1 MIDQNNHKDIHRLEK
16 DNETPRIGVYV
27 CHCGGNI
34 SDIVDVDTV
43 VKAAAKL
50 PDVTVAKRNLFM
62 CSDPGQN
69 MINEDIQSGKINR
82 VVVAACSPSLHEL
95 TFRKTLSRSGLNPYL
110 FEHVN
115 IREQVSWVSKSD
127 QQGAIDKAIRLIASG
142 VAKAKYLKS
151 LKPIQTE
158 AKQHVVVVGGGISGL
173 RCALD
178 LSRREFSVSL
188 LERSPFLGGRVAQL
202 GKTYPTEEKARKLL
216 DTLLE
221 EIANDTN
228 IKIYTQAEVTN
239 FSGYTGNFHLTV
251 HLKSRGINEKQ
262 NLEKINAIVDEF
274 SNTVKNEFDYGLS
287 NRKAIYQPYN
297 DCFPPL
303 PTVDWQL
310 FEKCDQCKNAF
321 KNENIIL
328 DEEDNDISINAG
340 AIVMATGVDPYIPKH
355 DEFGYGV
362 YPEIITLPQLKRLL
376 DSEGPTDGR
385 IELNGKPIKNV
396 CFIHCVGS
404 RQVEGIHE
412 PGPDGTI
419 NNYCS
424 RYCCTATL
432 QAANE
437 IIEYFPKIHIYDFYQ
452 DIRTYGRGHEDYYEK
467 SSENGVLFFR
477 YKAEEPPEVV
487 KSSEEDGAPL
497 LVRVNDLLTFGEE
510 LEVPADLVVLSTGLV
525 PSKIQGLIEKLK
537 LPRSADGFLQEV
549 HPKLRPV
556 ELAVEGIFIAGSCQ
570 GPMDITESCA
580 SASAAA
586 AKVAALLGK
595 GYIESDPFVAYVDTN
610 KCCGTGACVEECSF
624 VNAISLVE
632 KNVNGKVMKQA
643 EVNGALCKGC
653 GMCVPVCPNNAI
665 QLEGWRI
672 EQYDAMVDAI
682 VSDF

>member
-1 MIDQNNHKDIHRLEK
+1 MSNQDNLKDINRWEA
-16 DNETPRIGVYV
+16 DDEVPRIGVYV

-34 SDIVDVDTV
+34 SDIVDVDEV
-43 VKAAAKL
+43 VKAISRL
-50 PDVTVAKRNLFM
+50 PDVTIAKRNLFM

-95 TFRKTLSRSGLNPYL
+95 TFRKTLARSGLNPYL

-142 VAKAKYLKS
+142 IAKARF
-151 LKPIQTE
+151 LKPLEPIRTE

-173 RCALD
+173 RCAWD
-178 LSRREFSVSL
+178 LSRRGFSVSL

-202 GKTYPTEEKARKLL
+202 GLTYPTEEKARKLL
-216 DTLLE
+216 DTLLKE
-221 EIANDTN
+221 VANDTN
-228 IKIYTQAEVTN
+228 IKIYTQAEVIN
-239 FSGYTGNFHLTV
+239 FSGYTGNFHLKV
-251 HLKSRGINEKQ
+251 QLKPRGISGKHNSEKL
-262 NLEKINAIVDEF
+262 NSILDKLPD
-274 SNTVKNEFDYGLS
+274 TVENEFDYGLS
-287 NRKAIYQPYN
+287 KRKVIYQTYTG
-297 DCFPPL
+297 CFPSL
-303 PTVDWQL
+303 PAVDWQF
-310 FEKCDQCKNAF
+310 FEQCDACKEALE
-321 KNENIIL
+321 NESIIL
-328 DEEDNDISINAG
+328 DEEDNEIEINAG
-340 AIVMATGVDPYIPKH
+340 AVVMATGVDPYEPNH
-355 DEFGYGV
+355 DEFGYGL
-362 YPEIITLPQLKRLL
+362 YPEVITLPQLKRLL
-376 DSEGPTDGR
+376 DTEGPTHGKIGINGR
-385 IELNGKPIKNV
+385 PIRNV

-412 PGPDGTI
+412 PGPDGTL

-437 IIEYFPKIHIYDFYQ
+437 IVERFPDIHVYDFYQ

-467 SSENGVLFFR
+467 ASEKGVLFFR
-477 YKAEEPPEVV
+477 YKAEEPPEIQ
-487 KSSEEDGAPL
+487 KPSIEDSSPL
-497 LVRVNDLLTFGEE
+497 TVRVKDLLTYGEE
-510 LEVPADLVVLSTGLV
+510 LEVPADLVVLSTGMV
-525 PSKIQGLIEKLK
+525 PSKIHGLIEKLK

-570 GPMDITESCA
+570 GPMDIAESCA

-595 GYIESDPFVAYVDTN
+595 GYIESDPFVAYIDPD
-610 KCCGTGACVEECSF
+610 KCCGTGACIEECCF
-624 VNAISLVE
+624 VNAISFIERKVS
-632 KNVNGKVMKQA
+632 GKIIKKA

-682 VSDF
+682 VTDF